1 MALIGGG
8 GAPNVAGGSNP
19 SGTGTGLSFVGNHA
33 YGYSGIVSTVSE
45 NEMTLLKDNMPTGG
59 YFVGTAQFS
68 YANLDSD
75 DVIFQI
81 KINGQIA
88 FQIDIQQAHTY
99 TTSPQNPIKLVLSP
113 QDVLECIGQNAT
125 GGGVSRKVCVAVV
138 GEMIYA

>member
-33 YGYSGIVSTVSE
+33 YGYSGIVSTVSD

-81 KINGQIA
+81 KIIEDIIFRRKYYTIIA
-88 FQIDIQQAHTY
+88 MLYIC
-99 TTSPQNPIKLVLSP
+99 NLSP
-113 QDVLECIGQNAT
+113 KVLIPRYRLGLAMPAAFNL
-125 GGGVSRKVCVAVV
+125 SK
-138 GEMIYA
+138 